1 MSDEDFVLN
10 MKDCT
15 AILIETSDKE
25 GIFDDKLG
33 RKFEIRKF
41 IIQYSISKTRERK
54 NKRIVLENNIK
65 DFKEGLEKK
74 TNTTKYIWTANGRY
88 DMILIY

>member
-1 MSDEDFVLN
+1 

-15 AILIETSDKE
+15 AISIETSDKE
-25 GIFDDKLG
+25 SIFDEKL
-33 RKFEIRKF
+33 RWKFEIRKF
-41 IIQYSISKTRERK
+41 IIHYSISKTRERK

-65 DFKEGLEKK
+65 NFKEGLEKK

-88 DMILIY
+88 DKILIHW